1 MSASRQGIDGR
12 TAAPRLRFEPPL
24 CRKKT
29 YGPVLASTGRRRST
43 GSVEYTREAAIRVL
57 VTSFRLRHTDGVS
70 VEAAKVGRILAGW
83 GWQIV
88 EVAGAFGSAAGR
100 TAPHERLPGLEVG
113 SAVIARELVPELAI
127 ASDSQPAPVGVAH
140 DSRLPSDPR
149 ALDDRTRRIEEI
161 LEALLRKYR
170 PDAAI
175 VENVFGLPLNLA
187 FSEALSKVLYRH
199 QIPCLLRHHDLVW
212 QRPEYDLSRLEAS
225 LGRRVSSLFPPD
237 LPSCLH
243 VAINRLSLEQLVD
256 RGFRTTLI
264 YNGFAVPED
273 EAAYA
278 DHENEKAS
286 AKRELGLTPENL
298 VLVQP
303 TRAIERKGLP
313 DAVELAARLPSLL
326 GRDVTLVVCGPAED
340 GYEEEMKLLLDRFC
354 TPPGYPSAPAFRLV
368 LGHGRL
374 PIDLVYRAAD
384 FVVFPSK
391 WEGFGNPV
399 VESVIWC
406 RPLVAKRY
414 PVLAEIERVG
424 LVYIPWDPDPT
435 AGMVRWLS
443 MGQEARREVLLHNL
457 RCVRK
462 NFSLQILAQ
471 RLSRA
476 FEMLGFSTP
485 GAAEADTH
493 GSLATRRGGP
503 GVGC

>member
-1 MSASRQGIDGR
+1 MVVEPHR
-12 TAAPRLRFEPPL
+12 RLRFEQPW
-24 CRKKT
+24 CR
-29 YGPVLASTGRRRST
+29 GEIRWPDGASLGQRRSA
-43 GSVEYTREAAIRVL
+43 GRVENTREAEIRVL

-100 TAPHERLPGLEVG
+100 TAPYEPLPGLEVG

-127 ASDSQPAPVGVAH
+127 ASDSQPAPADVVFE
-140 DSRLPSDPR
+140 SPLLSDPQ
-149 ALDDRTRRIEEI
+149 ALDHRTRRIEET
-161 LEALLRKYR
+161 LEALLRRYR

-187 FSEALSKVLYRH
+187 FSEALYRVLFRH
-199 QIPCLLRHHDLVW
+199 QIPSLLRHHDLVW
-212 QRPEYDLSRLEAS
+212 QRPEYDLSLLEAN
-225 LGRRVSSLFPPD
+225 LGRKVASLFPPD
-237 LPSCLH
+237 LPLCLH
-243 VAINRLSLEQLVD
+243 VAINRLSLEQLVE

-273 EAAYA
+273 DAAYA
-278 DHENEKAS
+278 DHESEKAS
-286 AKRELGLTPENL
+286 AKRELGLAPESV

-313 DAVELAARLPSLL
+313 DALKLAARLPSLVE
-326 GRDVTLVVCGPAED
+326 RNVTLVVCGPAED
-340 GYEEEMKLLLDRFC
+340 GYDGAMKSLIDRFC
-354 TPPGYPSAPAFRLV
+354 TPPARSSKPAFRLV
-368 LGHGRL
+368 LGQGRL
-374 PIDLVYRAAD
+374 PIDVVYRAAD

-424 LVYIPWDPDPT
+424 LVYIPWDPDPVR
-435 AGMVRWLS
+435 GIVRWLS
-443 MGQEARREVLLHNL
+443 MREEDRRQVLLHNL
-457 RCVRK
+457 RCVRQ
-462 NFSLQILAQ
+462 NFSLQILGQ

-476 FEMLGFSTP
+476 FEVLGFATP
-485 GAAEADTH
+485 KEGEADSH
-493 GSLATRRGGP
+493 NSLTIRRREPGG
-503 GVGC
+503 VR